1 VRLLLR
7 KESTQPD
14 VTDGKDWIPLFYVS
28 EKGYLE
34 IVKLLLSQEGVDP
47 QSKLASGNTP
57 LGVPKLAGRHG
68 GGKFAEEAC

>member
-1 VRLLLR
+1 M
-7 KESTQPD
+7 
-14 VTDGKDWIPLFYVS
+14 FYVS